1 MKRILRPGH
10 NCSSLERVTGAG
22 LLIDGEDYYRAF
34 YQAAGSARK
43 TIMIA
48 GWQFDSDVRLLRGR
62 EERRAGRDV
71 RLLPFLDSLCERNR
85 ELEVYILAWDFSIF
99 FSLDHQWVQRW
110 LFNWSTNDRL
120 HFQFDSVHAIGA
132 SHHLKLVVIDGVL
145 AFAGGLDICSR
156 HWDGRDHAAVNM
168 ERWDG
173 NGAPYEPYH
182 DVQAYITGPP
192 AQGLSEY
199 FRNRWLFAGGRD
211 FGHRPPAEGVSFDIG
226 HAVPIAA
233 GEVAIS
239 YTQARLPS
247 PPLERIQEIKF
258 LYADALSA
266 AEEII
271 YIENQFFS
279 SRWVY
284 SSLLKRLNA
293 PEMPRLQVVIV
304 LPKRFNAF
312 LEEMTLAVAQVSIL
326 RSLVGAAARN
336 GHSLGIYYASSHDE
350 EGSEVQT
357 YIHSK
362 VLIIDDRF
370 LSVGSANLSNRSM
383 SLDTELNL
391 SWEAW
396 SPGHIELADSI
407 RRIRADLLAEH
418 TGLTE
423 RAHRRRLEKTEGLVD
438 YLEGLSDLARCRLHR
453 HRMETIFED
462 YKWLKSITPENFGF
476 DPEEPL
482 IGEEW
487 YESVLSDDEAGFST
501 SIKRLIAGLGPAK
514 PRPGK
519 IARAERAAIVTKDRI
534 LREVRKSRRRKYF
547 LYFLLY
553 SALFSLLWALI
564 KSCYP

>member
-10 NCSSLERVTGAG
+10 NCSSIDRVTGSG

-34 YQAAGSARK
+34 YQAAESARK

-62 EERRAGRDV
+62 EERHAGGDV

-110 LFNWSTNDRL
+110 LFNWSTNERL

-156 HWDGRDHAAVNM
+156 HWDGRGHAALDM

-173 NGAPYEPYH
+173 NGAPYGPYH

-199 FRNRWLFAGGRD
+199 FRNRWLFAGGKD
-211 FGHRPPAEGVSFDIG
+211 FGRRPPAEGASFDTK
-226 HAVPIAA
+226 HAVPVAA
-233 GEVAIS
+233 GEVAVS
-239 YTQARLPS
+239 RTQARLPS

-258 LYADALSA
+258 LYADAISA
-266 AEEII
+266 AEELI

-293 PEMPRLQVVIV
+293 PDMPRLQAVIV

-312 LEEMTLAVAQVSIL
+312 LEEMTLAMAQVNIL
-326 RSLVGAAARN
+326 RSLVRAAAEN
-336 GHSLGIYYASSHDE
+336 GHSLGIYYASSMGED
-350 EGSEVQT
+350 GSEVQT

-362 VLIIDDRF
+362 VLIADDRF
-370 LSVGSANLSNRSM
+370 LSVGSANLSNRSI

-396 SPGHIELADSI
+396 SPGHMELADSI
-407 RRIRADLLAEH
+407 RRVRADLLAEH
-418 TGLTE
+418 TGLSE
-423 RAHRRRLEKTEGLVD
+423 KAQRRRLEKTEGLVD
-438 YLEGLSDLARCRLHR
+438 YLDGLSDLGRCRLHR
-453 HRMETIFED
+453 HKMETIFED

-476 DPEEPL
+476 DPEKPL
-482 IGEEW
+482 IGEDW
-487 YESVLSDDEAGFST
+487 YESVLSDEGAGFSA
-501 SIKRLIAGLGPAK
+501 SIKRLIAGLPAP

-534 LREVRKSRRRKYF
+534 LREARKSRRRKYF

-553 SALFSLLWALI
+553 SALFSLLWAII